1 MTPGLGGSGNGATT
15 LTIPGAF
22 NGPDGSGNGGY
33 SAGLLAGWLT
43 DPGGPA
49 VQVTLRTPPPL
60 DRPLTVEGTPGEGL
74 RLSDPAAEDSAR
86 LVAEAVIT
94 GPLDTESGNG
104 SAAGPAAGAE
114 PRGLAVIPG
123 GPVGVGE
130 AEAARKR
137 YAGLDQHPFPRCYS
151 CGPERAEGDGLLLFP
166 GSVRPG
172 QGPDGVGNTVACTWD
187 VLPAVDGG
195 DGTAALA
202 QVWAALDCPG
212 GWSSDISGRPI
223 VLGRMTAQVLAAPPV
238 GSTQVVMGHLEAV
251 DGRKVH
257 TGSALYDQDGG
268 LLALARATWI
278 AIRR

>member
-1 MTPGLGGSGNGATT
+1 MTPGLEGSGNGATT
-15 LTIPGAF
+15 LLIPGAF

-33 SAGLLAGWLT
+33 SAGLLAGRLT
-43 DPGGPA
+43 APGGPA

-60 DRPLTVEGTPGEGL
+60 DRPLTVAGTPEEGF
-74 RLSDPAAEDSAR
+74 RLTDPAAEDSAR

-94 GPLDTESGNG
+94 DSLGTDAASG
-104 SAAGPAAGAE
+104 A
-114 PRGLAVIPG
+114 AVIPG

-130 AEAARKR
+130 AEAARKL
-137 YAGLDQHPFPRCYS
+137 YAGLERHPFPRCYS

-172 QGPDGVGNTVACTWD
+172 QGPDGVGNTVACAWD

-257 TGSALYDQDGG
+257 TGSALYDQDGR

>member
-1 MTPGLGGSGNGATT
+1 MTPGNGATT

-33 SAGLLAGWLT
+33 SAGLLAERLT
-43 DPGGPA
+43 APGGPA

-60 DRPLTVEGTPGEGL
+60 DRPLTVEGTPQEGL
-74 RLSDPAAEDSAR
+74 RLTDPTAEESAR

-94 GPLDTESGNG
+94 GPLDTE
-104 SAAGPAAGAE
+104 PATGTE
-114 PRGLAVIPG
+114 PRGAGVIPG
-123 GPVGVGE
+123 GPVGVSE
-130 AEAARKR
+130 AEDARKL
-137 YAGLDQHPFPRCYS
+137 YAGLEQHPFPRCYS
-151 CGPERAEGDGLLLFP
+151 CGPERAEGDGLRLFA

-172 QGPDGVGNTVACTWD
+172 QGPDGIGNTVACTWD

-202 QVWAALDCPG
+202 QVWAALDCPS

-223 VLGRMTAQVLAAPPV
+223 VLGRMTAQVLETPKV
-238 GSTQVVMGHLEAV
+238 GSTQVVMGRLEAV
-251 DGRKVH
+251 DGRKVL
-257 TGSALYDQDGG
+257 TGSALYDQDGR

-278 AIRR
+278 AIRL

>member
-1 MTPGLGGSGNGATT
+1 MTPGLEGSGNGATT
-15 LTIPGAF
+15 LTIPGAY

-33 SAGLLAGWLT
+33 SAGLLAGRLT
-43 DPGGPA
+43 APGGPA

-60 DRPLTVEGTPGEGL
+60 DRPLTVEGTPEEGL
-74 RLSDPAAEDSAR
+74 RLTDPAAEDSAR

-94 GPLDTESGNG
+94 GPLDTG
-104 SAAGPAAGAE
+104 SAAETGADAE
-114 PRGLAVIPG
+114 PRGTAVIPG

-130 AEAARKR
+130 AEGARKR
-137 YAGLDQHPFPRCYS
+137 YAGLDRHPFPRCYS

-195 DGTAALA
+195 DGRAALA

-257 TGSALYDQDGG
+257 TGSALYDRDGR